1 MMSLVAIRTHSLITD
16 QQVEAE
22 VSARV
27 LAVAVP
33 IFVLHQTL
41 SDDEIRDEKTTT
53 PPSARMT

>member
-1 MMSLVAIRTHSLITD
+1 MFQTINVEKMMMSLVAIRTHSLITD

-33 IFVLHQTL
+33 ICFT
-41 SDDEIRDEKTTT
+41 SDTF
-53 PPSARMT
+53 